1 MPWVQHAY
9 VATTRATQSSGAN
22 ARHQLPS
29 AWAHA
34 DTARANAKSPTP
46 VEWPTTACR
55 AHQLQWY
62 ASAHTRTMG
71 NPMMQRIYSG
81 TSTTTTTTTTQHHS
95 SRPYIEGYFG
105 GGGKVSSLERGGRG
119 KVAQQKEP
127 THTRI
132 PSADSV
138 ANGAHTTQPIQRIP
152 ACGCVCAA
160 VQPGQ
165 GGSSDLLRHQHCQR
179 K

>member
-1 MPWVQHAY
+1 MPYLECHLVCGFEHGTLQRADHGEGRFRQIDKGVSVPSSLPPSGRPWVQHAY
-9 VATTRATQSSGAN
+9 VATTRATQGSGAN

-71 NPMMQRIYSG
+71 NPMMQRICSG
-81 TSTTTTTTTTQHHS
+81 TSTSTTAPTQRQS
-95 SRPYIEGYFG
+95 NRAYPEGYFG
-105 GGGKVSSLERGGRG
+105 GAGKVSVLERCGRG
-119 KVAQQKEP
+119 
-127 THTRI
+127 
-132 PSADSV
+132 
-138 ANGAHTTQPIQRIP
+138 G
-152 ACGCVCAA
+152 
-160 VQPGQ
+160 
-165 GGSSDLLRHQHCQR
+165 
-179 K
+179 